1 MEQENLEEL
10 KKKLEAIMFC
20 IPEGVGVQNLAHR
33 VNLGF
38 TGTVKKALEEL
49 QKDYE
54 NRGSSLRLLNEGD
67 TWKLKVKD
75 EFVPVVIEAAEPEFD
90 RAVLETLA
98 YIAWRGG
105 SRQCD
110 VVRVR
115 GNKAYDHI
123 KLLREKGFLESHRSG
138 LSKWLVL
145 TKKFYEYFNMKQGEK
160 LLAPATEAEA
170 KPEEQKPA
178 EQTQEKQ
185 PLESNN
191 AELKTES

>member
-1 MEQENLEEL
+1 MEKENLEEL
-10 KKKLEAIMFC
+10 KKKLEAILFC
-20 IPEGVGVQNLAHR
+20 IPEGVSVQNLAHR

-38 TGTVKKALEEL
+38 TSTVKNALEAL

-54 NRGSSLRLLNEGD
+54 NRGSSLNLLNEGD
-67 TWKLKVKD
+67 TWRLKVKD
-75 EFVPVVIEAAEPEFD
+75 EFVPVVTEAAEPEFD

-123 KLLREKGFLESHRSG
+123 KLLREKGLVEAHRSG
-138 LSKWLVL
+138 LSKWLEL

-160 LLAPATEAEA
+160 LPAPEV
-170 KPEEQKPA
+170 KPEEQPAQVPA
-178 EQTQEKQ
+178 ESIQETPQ
-185 PLESNN
+185 VQEQAPLNN
-191 AELKTES
+191 PDNE